1 VALIRELFL
10 KNNYC
15 FIVNFIV
22 YYKSKQL
29 CLIYFGVFMLKFLLT
44 LSLLSGAVFAK
55 PVEITLTERNS
66 VVFNQA
72 FSGDYVAKKQ
82 LEIISKN
89 NLIPRNDPLYI
100 VMDTPGGS
108 VTAGLAFIDTVRSLK
123 RPVHTITL
131 FAASMG
137 YQVVQELGTRF
148 ITPSGTLMSHR
159 GAVSGMSGQVPGEL
173 NSRLNYIM
181 SLLDDMNRKAAQR
194 VKMDLRDYKDA
205 IINELWIYG
214 HHAVATKHADA
225 IADVKCDKKL
235 SEGTNVQEFVT
246 IFGNFKVTYSNCP
259 LISGPISFQFSREFK
274 QESKLKVIRDIQAN
288 SRKVNLTL

>member
-1 VALIRELFL
+1 MIKL
-10 KNNYC
+10 
-15 FIVNFIV
+15 
-22 YYKSKQL
+22 
-29 CLIYFGVFMLKFLLT
+29 LLT
-44 LSLLSGAVFAK
+44 LSLLCGTAFAK
-55 PVEITLTERNS
+55 PVEIILNERNS

-72 FSGDYVAKKQ
+72 FTGEYVAKKQ

-89 NLIPRNDPLYI
+89 NLIPRRDPLYI

-148 ITPSGTLMSHR
+148 ITSAGTLMSHR

-173 NSRLNYIM
+173 NSRLGFIM
-181 SLLDDMNRKAAQR
+181 SMLEDMNHRAAHR
-194 VKMDLRDYKDA
+194 VKMSVRDYKDA
-205 IINELWIYG
+205 IVNELWVYG

-235 SEGTNVQEFVT
+235 SEGTNKQEFIT
-246 IFGNFKVTYSNCP
+246 IFGSIKLVYSNCP
-259 LISGPISFQFSREFK
+259 IISGPINFEFSREFK
-274 QESKLKVIRDIQAN
+274 QENKLKVMKDIQSN
-288 SRKVNLTL
+288 SRKINLTL